1 MVAFFRGIAQLVA
14 RRIWD
19 ADAASSSLAT
29 PTYKKK
35 GINMTAQEVVWFIN
49 HKYGEQ
55 AYIVETND
63 QILLFTKESK
73 WVINKNDYSK
83 FHCYTLFH
91 SNNKQG
97 NGFHV
102 QMRGNHIDFLV
113 YQAIMHDNKE
123 IFSNRETWDNF
134 QNAWELFLLGRK
146 IEAEISAWEWM
157 TK

>member
-1 MVAFFRGIAQLVA
+1 
-14 RRIWD
+14 
-19 ADAASSSLAT
+19 
-29 PTYKKK
+29 
-35 GINMTAQEVVWFIN
+35 MTAQEVVWFIN

-73 WVINKNDYSK
+73 WIINKNDYSK
-83 FHCYTLFH
+83 FHCYILFH

-123 IFSNRETWDNF
+123 IFSDRETWDDF

-146 IEAEISAWEWM
+146 IEAEINAWEWM